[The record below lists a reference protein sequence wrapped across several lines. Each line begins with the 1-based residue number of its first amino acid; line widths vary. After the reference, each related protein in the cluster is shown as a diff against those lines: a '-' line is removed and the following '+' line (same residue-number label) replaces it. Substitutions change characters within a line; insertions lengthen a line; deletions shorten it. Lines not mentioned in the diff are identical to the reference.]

1 MTAEIPRLRMFAGPN
16 GSGKSTIKTKVEEA
30 LPLLP
35 LGVYINPD
43 EIEKQIKKSKYI
55 NFKNFEISVPKEEI
69 EKFFLNSTLINENP
83 GLKKELT
90 LLEFCDNRILFG
102 QVNMNS
108 YFASVC
114 ADLIRNKLLIDK
126 KSFTFETVMSSPDK
140 IEILKKAR
148 LLGYRTYLYY
158 VSTGDPLINE
168 NRVKNRVAAGG
179 HNVPKEKINVRY
191 KRSMDNLSEAIK
203 FTNRAFIYDNLE
215 EAELIAEITDST
227 TIEIKTEYI
236 PKWFDDYVLDK
247 FEVIDGL

>member
-1 MTAEIPRLRMFAGPN
+1 MTAKIPRLRMFAGPN
-16 GSGKSTIKTKVEEA
+16 GSGKSTIKTKIEEA

-43 EIEKQIKKSKYI
+43 EIEKQVKKAKYI
-55 NFKNFEISVPKEEI
+55 DSSDYEISATKEEI
-69 EKFFLNSTLINENP
+69 EKFFLDSTLISKKP
-83 GLKKELT
+83 SLKKELK
-90 LLEFCDNRILFG
+90 LLGFSDNKISFEL
-102 QVNMNS
+102 VNMNS

-114 ADLIRNKLLIDK
+114 SDFIRNKLLVDK
-126 KSFTFETVMSSPDK
+126 KSFTFETVMSSQDK

-168 NRVKNRVAAGG
+168 NRVRNRVAAGG
-179 HNVPKEKINVRY
+179 HNVPKEKIKERY
-191 KRSMDNLSEAIK
+191 KRSMGNLGEAIK

-215 EAELIAEITDST
+215 EAELIAEITDSS

-247 FEVIDGL
+247 FEVIDG